1 MMADI
6 LVRFVGIPM
15 KDGKLT
21 NEQSQL
27 LVAIVLPSAPE
38 IGEVVMINN
47 NDYKVVRRRG
57 DINTATTNDTSS
69 LIGEPMV
76 KPTLH
81 LNVYL
86 RYAY

>member
-38 IGEVVMINN
+38 IGEVVMINKRYLIF
-47 NDYKVVRRRG
+47 DRRTYG
-57 DINTATTNDTSS
+57 EANAT
-69 LIGEPMV
+69 LERL
-76 KPTLH
+76 PTLCI
-81 LNVYL
+81 LVFYFKTNECIM
-86 RYAY
+86 

>member
-1 MMADI
+1 MADI

-21 NEQSQL
+21 NE
-27 LVAIVLPSAPE
+27 

-47 NDYKVVRRRG
+47 NDYKVVRRRW